1 MRYRLV
7 LKRQASQGRWQKWT
21 EKTGPILLRPWRG
34 SEAVPLHSSATG
46 RSHHPLARKP
56 CSVLNNYK
64 YFRPFAQRFP
74 FNFISKSSYAI
85 QTSLEPDGWVEQR
98 TRGLM
103 ACVCNSK
110 AGKQIVAAK
119 RTAQTCEICQ
129 LPDWYRGNGIV
140 IRQPVYELGKQIQ
153 QEYAFSLLFAGVPL
167 RSGVLELSS
176 DFYPLLSILFAV
188 SSSWFIHVLSLVNSA
203 ALLCRRVKI
212 CCESSTWHFF
222 LSCSYGPLCLA
233 TDKNVI
239 LTLND
244 TLSIAYA

>member
-21 EKTGPILLRPWRG
+21 EKIGPILLRPWRG
-34 SEAVPLHSSATG
+34 SEAVRLHSSATG

-119 RTAQTCEICQ
+119 WTAQTCEICQ
-129 LPDWYRGNGIV
+129 LPDWDRGNGIV
-140 IRQPVYELGKQIQ
+140 GIRQPVYELGKRTNRSMRSRCC
-153 QEYAFSLLFAGVPL
+153 SLVSLFVLGSWNYPPISTRCY
-167 RSGVLELSS
+167 RSCSPCQAADSS
-176 DFYPLLSILFAV
+176 MCS
-188 SSSWFIHVLSLVNSA
+188 LSLIR
-203 ALLCRRVKI
+203 LLCCAEGFKFVVNQVLDNFFFPVLMVLCVWQLTK
-212 CCESSTWHFF
+212 TWFQ
-222 LSCSYGPLCLA
+222 L
-233 TDKNVI
+233 
-239 LTLND
+239 
-244 TLSIAYA
+244 